1 MDLEEKKRLKDF
13 WNHMAENFSEY
24 EIPTPY
30 NNAFMKLLY
39 IKGIL
44 ECGGS
49 ALDIGC
55 GAGKYSLA
63 LSKYFNEIIGT
74 DISEEM
80 IKYANYRKEKENIKN
95 VKFDCISWQDLE
107 TEKIGWNNKY
117 NFVFA
122 HMTPAVNSE
131 ATLQKLRSV
140 SKKWCAVTKSV
151 YRKNEIADKVN
162 EICGITSNGYGEE
175 ELLNLLRILWKDGIK
190 PEIYYETEV
199 WENKLK
205 TEKATESYIKRM
217 SVKKQISDEAKMGI
231 QNYFNS
237 ISKDGIVNEKTDV
250 IICTVYWKEN
260 KEEKNEY

>member
-80 IKYANYRKEKENIKN
+80 IKYANYRKEKEDIKN

-151 YRKNEIADKVN
+151 YRKNEIADKMN

-217 SVKKQISDEAKMGI
+217 SVKKQISNEAKTGI

-237 ISKDGIVNEKTDV
+237 ISKDGIVNEKTDA

-260 KEEKNEY
+260 KEEK